1 MDICYGWMEMG
12 GGMWRYILRV
22 WGWVDIFYGLV
33 QMVGLYFSWV
43 GESGHFLWLGADGWG
58 YILGGW
64 A

>member
-1 MDICYGWMEMG
+1 MDICYGWMEVG

-43 GESGHFLWLGADGWG
+43 GVSGHFLWLGADE
-58 YILGGW
+58 
-64 A
+64 